1 MDEECAASSEDDF
14 TNVVWPVSLV
24 AQANI
29 RPVAGCGLSQMVGGR
44 GREDSAFS
52 LAQGEGAEAGGG
64 ASESLRDPME
74 VHMFS

>member
-1 MDEECAASSEDDF
+1 M
-14 TNVVWPVSLV
+14 

-29 RPVAGCGLSQMVGGR
+29 RPVAGCGLSQMVDGR
-44 GREDSAFS
+44 GWEDSAFS